1 MFSCEFCGIFKNI
14 FSYRTPPVA
23 ASERDWLYKSSFR
36 KLCVW
41 RMLTNLNMNNNKR
54 KIGLGKKEMLEGK
67 EMFYLQ
73 NSFQKRNFK
82 FSRGV
87 KNYIPIICQIFQKV
101 EVAT

>member
-1 MFSCEFCGIFKNI
+1 
-14 FSYRTPPVA
+14 
-23 ASERDWLYKSSFR
+23 
-36 KLCVW
+36 
-41 RMLTNLNMNNNKR
+41 MNNNKR